1 MHKITIIA
9 RKEWAQV
16 FRNRLVLFSV
26 LLLPLIMTAIPLGI
40 LLAMR
45 GEGAIASVEA
55 ELPEQINAF
64 CPGNLDTGE
73 CFQVYMVSQ
82 FMLMFMILPLAIPAT
97 IAAYSVVGEKTARTL
112 EPLLATPIT
121 TAELLLGK
129 SLAGILPGV
138 LATYLAFGVFV
149 FGAWLLIPNPQLLKA
164 LLDGRWLVAV
174 FITGPL
180 MALMAVNFS
189 IMVSSRVDD
198 PRVAEQLSML
208 VILPLM
214 LLFFGQL
221 AGLFVINRAMIWSIT
236 ALLLVLDA
244 ALIYLA
250 VQIFE
255 RENVLT
261 RWGA

>member
-1 MHKITIIA
+1 MKKMQIVMM
-9 RKEWAQV
+9 KEWAQV
-16 FRNRLVLFSV
+16 FRNRLVLSSV
-26 LLLPLIMTAIPLGI
+26 IFLPLLMTAIPLGI
-40 LLAMR
+40 LVAVRSEGELATVQTEM
-45 GEGAIASVEA
+45 
-55 ELPEQINAF
+55 PEQINAF
-64 CPGNLDTGE
+64 CPAGLNGGE

-112 EPLLATPIT
+112 EPLLATPIST
-121 TAELLLGK
+121 TELLMGK
-129 SLAGILPGV
+129 SLAGVLPGV
-138 LATYLAFGVFV
+138 LATYLAFGVFI
-149 FGAWLLIPNPQLLKA
+149 FGAWLLIPNPQLFNA
-164 LLDGRWLVAV
+164 LLDGRWLIAI

-189 IMVSSRVDD
+189 IMVSSRASD

-236 ALLLVLDA
+236 GLLLVLDA
-244 ALIYLA
+244 VLVYLA
-250 VQIFE
+250 VQVFE

-261 RWGA
+261 RWSA